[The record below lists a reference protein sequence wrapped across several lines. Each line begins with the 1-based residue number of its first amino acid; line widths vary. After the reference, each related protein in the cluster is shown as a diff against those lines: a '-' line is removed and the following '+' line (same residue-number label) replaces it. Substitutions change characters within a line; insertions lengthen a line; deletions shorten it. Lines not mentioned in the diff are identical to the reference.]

1 MHKELMVK
9 IFEDM
14 GGETYDQVNVTF
26 KPVQDNLRFLNSL
39 VLKDLPKD
47 ARILC
52 VGVGTGTDI
61 FGLADA
67 NDGWSFVG
75 IDPAQSMLKRCEK
88 KIQENGLMERCEL
101 FHGYLS
107 DYKSNQ
113 KFDAVLCLFVMHFVK
128 DLEDRAKMF
137 SDFARHLKKDGYLI
151 NAEISIDIKSSDYGQ
166 LVENWKALHSL
177 SGASKEMLD
186 NLPKMIEEQLGVLPP
201 KSTEEMIIKNG
212 FKNPISF
219 FQSFLVR
226 GWYSRKA

>member
-1 MHKELMVK
+1 MVK
-9 IFEDM
+9 IFDDM
-14 GGETYDQVNVTF
+14 GGEAYDQSNSFF
-26 KPVQDNLRFLNSL
+26 KPVHDNLQFLNLL

-52 VGVGTGTDI
+52 VGVGTGADMLD
-61 FGLADA
+61 LARA
-67 NDGWSFVG
+67 NNGWGFVG

-88 KIQENGLMERCEL
+88 KLHENGLMERCEV

-107 DYKSNQ
+107 DYKSDQ

-137 SDFARHLKKDGYLI
+137 LDFAKYLKKDGYLI
-151 NAEISIDIKSSDYGQ
+151 NAEISTDIKSSNYGQ
-166 LVENWKALHSL
+166 LIENWKALHGL
-177 SGASKEMLD
+177 AGASKEKLD
-186 NLPKMIEEQLGVLPP
+186 DMPKVIEEQLAVLSP
-201 KSTEEMIIKNG
+201 KSTEEMIMKNG
-212 FKNPISF
+212 FKNPTNF